1 MSSPPLLVSY
11 QSSSDWPASS
21 GSRVRISI
29 LDSCFNPPSLAHYAM
44 ATHNL
49 HSHPPCDARLL
60 LLSSRN
66 VDKEELQGESS
77 LKQRT
82 AMMELEAK
90 RMVKEEGS
98 APTAVAS
105 LAAATFAEKA
115 PIILDY
121 LRGHSQSAEKSYT
134 LVFYIGFDTVVRLFA
149 KRYYEDSDAEME
161 RILHD
166 FFVTNGCEV
175 VCARRPVEDVAQK
188 DVAGEE
194 EQAFLEKPLV
204 KHYLDANKLHVV
216 EIPGTAGIS
225 STKIRTAF
233 KGAKSDNTG
242 ARRKLQALAHDEIV
256 DYCFEKG
263 LYQDAD

>member
-1 MSSPPLLVSY
+1 M
-11 QSSSDWPASS
+11 
-21 GSRVRISI
+21 SI

-44 ATHNL
+44 ATHDL
-49 HSHPPCDARLL
+49 PHGHPPYNARLL

-66 VDKEELQGESS
+66 VDKEELQGDSS
-77 LKQRT
+77 LKQRL

-98 APTAVAS
+98 VPTAVAS

-115 PIILDY
+115 PIVLDY
-121 LRGHSQSAEKSYT
+121 LRERSHSAENRYT

-149 KRYYEDSDAEME
+149 KRYYQDSDAEME
-161 RILHD
+161 RILHE

-188 DVAGEE
+188 DVAGQE

-204 KHYLDANKLHVV
+204 KHYLDAKKLHVV
-216 EIPGTAGIS
+216 DIPGTAGIS

-233 KGAKSDNTG
+233 KEARSDSEK
-242 ARRKLQALAHDEIV
+242 ARRQLQALAHGEIV

-263 LYQDAD
+263 LYQDVD